1 MRFDDTKEEESSD
14 DESLNIEKSL
24 EDEKPSSPEDDFDLD
39 EEPEGEETVI
49 QSQELIRGL
58 VPTQQLS
65 QSSRV
70 AATRKPRVTLQ
81 ALFTVIFA
89 AALVATLLTL
99 WMPSAFTGDTL
110 SEQYVGAITA
120 VGQATEQA
128 EEGIMVSLPA
138 EFPDNKVGILIGNKG
153 RDEGEVC
160 SNGLTE
166 VEINNN
172 VATYLQQALIAK
184 GYEAELL
191 DETDPRLV
199 GYQATILIA
208 LHCNSCEYINDNA
221 TGFKFAIMPS
231 DVKTIDREALTK
243 CLSDHY
249 AKTTGLKYH
258 YQTTSN
264 EIRNYQPFDQLDP
277 LTEAMI
283 FELGYMNLDQD
294 ILSNRPQVLAEGI
307 AEGLNC
313 YLGSD

>member
-1 MRFDDTKEEESSD
+1 MDFDDIEDEDPSD
-14 DESLNIEKSL
+14 DEALGFEKSF
-24 EDEKPSSPEDDFDLD
+24 EDEKVLNPEDDFKLD
-39 EEPEGEETVI
+39 EDSEESTET
-49 QSQELIRGL
+49 QSKETIRDL
-58 VPTQQLS
+58 VPTQQA
-65 QSSRV
+65 SRSPRA

-81 ALFTVIFA
+81 AIFTVIFA

-99 WMPSAFTGDTL
+99 WMPSAFTGDAL
-110 SEQYVGAITA
+110 SEQYVGGITA
-120 VGQATEQA
+120 VGQVTKQA
-128 EEGIMVSLPA
+128 EEGITVPLPA
-138 EFPDNKVGILIGNKG
+138 EFPDNKVGIIIGNKG

-160 SNGLTE
+160 PSGLTE

-172 VATYLQQALIAK
+172 VATYLQQALIAM

-208 LHCNSCEYINDNA
+208 LHCNTCEYINDNA
-221 TGFKFAIMPS
+221 TGFKFAILPS
-231 DVKTIDREALTK
+231 EVKTIDREALTK
-243 CLSDHY
+243 CLSEHY

-264 EIRNYQPFDQLDP
+264 EIRNYHPFDQLDP
-277 LTEAMI
+277 LTAAMI

-294 ILSNRPQVLAEGI
+294 ILSNRPQVLADGI

-313 YLGSD
+313 FLGSH